1 MITLLCLGDIHGDLV
16 MLPINDPLEP
26 HYNQL
31 AKCPTG
37 IQGLDEITEGGLP
50 KGRPTLVCGSA
61 GCGKTLLGIE
71 FLVRGATQYN
81 EPGVFISFE
90 ESAEELAQNVMSLG
104 WDLNQLIVEKKL
116 HIDCFYIDPAEIQET
131 GDYDLEGIFVR
142 MGSAIDQIGAKRVV
156 LDTIEVLF
164 AGLSNTNIVRA
175 ELRRL
180 FRWLKTK
187 GVTAII
193 TGERGDNSL
202 TRQGLE
208 EYVSDCVIRLDQ
220 RIYEELS
227 TRRLQI
233 VKYRGS
239 YHGSNEY
246 PFLIDKDGISVE
258 PITSLGLNHSVSN
271 DRVPSGIDDLDI
283 MLDGKGFFRGSS
295 VLVTGMAGTGKS
307 TIAAHFAAATCR
319 REERCLYIAFEEAP
333 QQILRNMRSVGL
345 DLEPYIQQNLLQ
357 IQALRPTTHSLEQH
371 LVQVHRWLN
380 TLKPSTVVIDPISNL
395 TATGSLLQAK
405 SFFMRLVDHLKAQHI
420 TVVLTN
426 LIAAGMPLEHTEIGI
441 SSLMDTWL
449 EVRSVENNGERNRL
463 LQVLKSRGMNH
474 SNQVRE
480 FRLTSQ
486 GIELI
491 SVYLG
496 QGEILV
502 GTARSIQEMA
512 DEKERLQRQKQISMR
527 RRQLEHQ
534 RQNTQAQLAI
544 LQMQLEVENAE
555 FDHLTQEEQKYELD
569 LLQDKKAIAQWR
581 QSN

>member
-1 MITLLCLGDIHGDLV
+1 MV
-16 MLPINDPLEP
+16 QSNDRLEIR
-26 HYNQL
+26 YDQL

-61 GCGKTLLGIE
+61 GCGKTLMGVE
-71 FLVRGATQYN
+71 FLVRGATQYD
-81 EPGVFISFE
+81 EPGIFISFE
-90 ESAEELAQNVMSLG
+90 ESAEELAQNVASLG
-104 WDLNQLIVEKKL
+104 WDLNRLIAENKL
-116 HIDCFYIDPAEIQET
+116 CIDCFYIDPAEIQET
-131 GDYDLEGIFVR
+131 GEYDLEGIFVR
-142 MGSAIDQIGAKRVV
+142 LGSAIDQIGAKRVV

-164 AGLSNTNIVRA
+164 SGLSNTNIVRA

-180 FRWLKTK
+180 FRWLKIK

-258 PITSLGLNHSVSN
+258 PITSLGLNHAIST
-271 DRVPSGIDDLDI
+271 DRVPTGIADLDI
-283 MLDGKGFFRGSS
+283 MLDGKGYYRGSS
-295 VLVTGMAGTGKS
+295 ILVTGMAGTGKS

-319 REERCLYIAFEEAP
+319 REEHCLYIAFEEAP

-345 DLEPYIQQNLLQ
+345 DLEPYIQQNLLK
-357 IQALRPTTHSLEQH
+357 IQALRPTSHSLEQH
-371 LVQVHRWLN
+371 LVQINRWLT

-405 SFFMRLVDHLKAQHI
+405 SFFTRLVDHLKAQQI

-449 EVRSVENNGERNRL
+449 EVRSMENNGERNRL

-486 GIELI
+486 GIDLI

-555 FDHLTQEEQKYELD
+555 FDHLTQEEQTYELD
-569 LLQDKKAIAQWR
+569 LLQDKESIAQWR